1 MRDVLLVAAGGM
13 FGVVLGELL
22 DAAPRWLF
30 YLIIA
35 AFLLVAVV
43 LIGDVV

>member
-22 DAAPRWLF
+22 GAAPRWLF
-30 YLIIA
+30 FLLVA

>member
-13 FGVVLGELL
+13 FGVVLGKML
-22 DAAPRWLF
+22 DAAPKWVF